1 MAEQIVD
8 TRIADTLTDEYR
20 WDAVKA
26 RHAGAIGRFLNAV
39 KTTGV
44 YCRPGCSS
52 RPPKR
57 VNVEFFNSAAE
68 AQRAGYRPCKRCQP
82 NGPSNSDK
90 QSKIVERACRTIE
103 RTDDP
108 VTLAELASK
117 AAMSPGHFQ
126 RMFKGI
132 VGLTPRQYA
141 TTHRTRRFR
150 VGLTAEDSVTE
161 AIYSAG
167 YGSSSRAYE
176 GVSRRL
182 GMSPSE
188 FRNGAP
194 RQAIR
199 YAVAKCFLGFV
210 LVASTDKGI
219 CAIELGDDPETL
231 TSQLRDR
238 FPKAE
243 VRLADQGFAFTVDAV
258 VALLE
263 NPARGLNLP
272 LDIQGTAFQQ
282 RVWTAL
288 QKVPPGQTISYAE
301 IAKRIGRP
309 TGARAVAAACASNR
323 LAVAV
328 PCHRVVRADGD
339 VSGYRWGVNRK
350 HELLRREGG
359 AIAAEERRRSF
370 KTKRGR

>member
-1 MAEQIVD
+1 MAEQM
-8 TRIADTLTDEYR
+8 TNTPTDQCR

-26 RHAGAIGRFLNAV
+26 RDAGAAERFFYAV

-57 VNVEFFNSAAE
+57 INVEFFDSAAE
-68 AQRAGYRPCKRCQP
+68 AQRAGYRPCKRCRP
-82 NGPSNSDK
+82 EGPSNADK
-90 QSKIVERACRTIE
+90 TTQLVERACRMIE
-103 RTDDP
+103 RADGP
-108 VTLAELASK
+108 ATLAELAAK
-117 AAMSPGHFQ
+117 AAISAGHFQ
-126 RMFKGI
+126 RLFKGI

-141 TTHRTRRFR
+141 ATHRTQRFR
-150 VGLTAEDSVTE
+150 AGLRAGDSVTA

-176 GVSRRL
+176 GVTCRL

-194 RQAIR
+194 QQAIR
-199 YAVAKCFLGFV
+199 YAAAKCSLGFV

-219 CAIELGDDPETL
+219 CAIELGDDRDAL
-231 TSQLRDR
+231 AAQLRDK

-243 VRLADQGFAFTVDAV
+243 VRLAGKDFASTVDAV
-258 VALLE
+258 VAMLG
-263 NPARGLNLP
+263 NPSRGLNLP

-288 QKVPPGQTISYAE
+288 QDIAPGQTVPYAE
-301 IAKRIGRP
+301 IAERIGSP
-309 TGARAVAAACASNR
+309 TAARAVAAACASNC

-328 PCHRVVRADGD
+328 PCHRVVRADGN
-339 VSGYRWGVNRK
+339 VSGYRWGVDRK
-350 HELLRREGG
+350 RELLRREGVML
-359 AIAAEERRRSF
+359 AEGERRRSSE
-370 KTKRGR
+370 KKRG